1 MIEVVTE
8 EMGAASEEIRGEASE
23 AVKGGD
29 SGAISEGVT
38 EEREEQEGIN
48 NRYKT
53 DWETE

>member
-8 EMGAASEEIRGEASE
+8 EMGAASGEIRGEASE

-29 SGAISEGVT
+29 LGAISEGVT
-38 EEREEQEGIN
+38 EEREEREGIN